1 MDSELFGNFGLV
13 CWSISVT
20 TRWNGEGLFYE
31 PRMSPIRVTR
41 FEVVRDNSCYSC
53 PVSPRFVAISVIRVY
68 DLGAVTKD

>member
-41 FEVVRDNSCYSC
+41 FEVVCNNSCYSC
-53 PVSPRFVAISVIRVY
+53 PVSPKNLAIRVIRVY
-68 DLGAVTKD
+68 DAVAARKD